1 MSQVGPSVYV
11 YVCVCVCVCA
21 CVFVRACVRACV
33 RTRLCEV
40 CVDAGSRAE
49 TRRTGK
55 KFRQT
60 ARGAERQVG
69 PGTRVSVVEP
79 AWR

>member
-1 MSQVGPSVYV
+1 MCMCMC
-11 YVCVCVCVCA
+11 VCVCVCVC
-21 CVFVRACVRACV
+21 VFVRACV

-55 KFRQT
+55 KFRET